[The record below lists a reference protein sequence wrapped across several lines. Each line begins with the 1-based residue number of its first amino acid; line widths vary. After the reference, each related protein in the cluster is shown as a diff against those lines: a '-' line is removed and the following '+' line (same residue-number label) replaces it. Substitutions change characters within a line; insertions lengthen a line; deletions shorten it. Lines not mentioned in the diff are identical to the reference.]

1 MATPL
6 CLPDTCR
13 WNEDTN
19 ECSIIQ
25 GIPRSSI
32 HLIENSLRRLRAIR
46 GPVCVV
52 SVTGPCR
59 KGKSFIL
66 AKSFTEKEVFPL
78 GDELDPKTMGLWLW
92 VVPKQFRDDKGQ
104 PFTVR
109 IQVFA
114 EKATDPEHAQTV
126 FPSFVWLL
134 RDVVLALPR
143 DCSDVTEYFRKRVF
157 TTDGATSRDDVIKCF
172 SSFDAFTL
180 PFPSDDPEVLCNIKE
195 KSDSLNSRFLKG
207 VEKFKRL
214 LHAKL
219 RPNRTPGD
227 QGFLTG
233 EALADMLEEYV
244 SALNAP
250 DAVPSIGRAWDTYIE
265 NKGTKTVKEA
275 KNVYTFAMSDLLDGR
290 LPCLTDTITR
300 ANEEALSQAEKFF
313 EMETDGIPK
322 KDRWKYAV
330 QLHMAADQKECDW
343 LIANKRATEDA
354 CAELY
359 QRLRTKILEPV
370 RLLWRRVED
379 HEFAY
384 AISCIESAY
393 EELMIEFNKNI
404 HGCRDICQD
413 FAYFRQQELDRE
425 MKKEVDWI
433 RKMCFR
439 NDQIMANKLARK
451 DTEDEARR
459 LGMMKLRLDQEM
471 DLKVMEAE
479 MREEQR
485 LLNEE
490 LAEMV
495 RREKERGA
503 QDNNY
508 LRRRQDI
515 LQRGEQAMRR
525 QLRER
530 EKEIEEARKRLEK
543 M

>member
-1 MATPL
+1 
-6 CLPDTCR
+6 
-13 WNEDTN
+13 
-19 ECSIIQ
+19 
-25 GIPRSSI
+25 
-32 HLIENSLRRLRAIR
+32 
-46 GPVCVV
+46 
-52 SVTGPCR
+52 
-59 KGKSFIL
+59 
-66 AKSFTEKEVFPL
+66 
-78 GDELDPKTMGLWLW
+78 MGLWLW

-104 PFTVR
+104 PFTVVLVDSEGTKASQSQQKEDDVIVTLTLLLSSVLIYNSEGVPTASDLEQLNHVIKLCQR

-157 TTDGATSRDDVIKCF
+157 TSDGATSRDDVIKCF

-207 VEKFKRL
+207 VEKFKGL

-459 LGMMKLRLDQEM
+459 LGAENPAVAERLKEIEQQMMKLRLDQEM